1 MYWKYLI
8 KRIIIAMIMFV
19 ILIFIF
25 SALFNT
31 VMDRT
36 LKNQINEMIN
46 SEILIR
52 AKGSASFDSGAY
64 REQRE
69 KHYFEKYH
77 LDEPYMTRVLWRTI
91 DTVTFN
97 FGKSTSLKSSQG
109 SREVKDIIFETIPR
123 TLILFTTAILIDIF
137 LGIII
142 GMKKAQK
149 PGSFM
154 DKSTS
159 VVTMIVYGMP
169 SWWLGMIMIM
179 FFSYTLNIFPS
190 GGMSSV
196 PTPTGFAY
204 ILDFLH
210 HLALPVI
217 VLVGIGFWARAFL
230 TRNIVL
236 GTLQEDYIMAA
247 RARGIK
253 ERSVIFGHGLRTA
266 APPLVTMSLLA
277 ILTSVGGNLVFEGI
291 FNWPGMGNLYWNA
304 VRQNDVPVL
313 LGNLSITTGLYISGL
328 VVLDIVYG
336 LLDPRIKVGGK

>member
-8 KRIIIAMIMFV
+8 KRIIIAIIMFV
-19 ILIFIF
+19 ILVFIF

-69 KHYFEKYH
+69 KYYFEKYH
-77 LDEPYMTRVLWRTI
+77 LNEPYMSRVLWRTI

-137 LGIII
+137 LGILI

-190 GGMSSV
+190 GGMNSV

-210 HLALPVI
+210 HLALPVL

-304 VRQNDVPVL
+304 VRQNDIPVL